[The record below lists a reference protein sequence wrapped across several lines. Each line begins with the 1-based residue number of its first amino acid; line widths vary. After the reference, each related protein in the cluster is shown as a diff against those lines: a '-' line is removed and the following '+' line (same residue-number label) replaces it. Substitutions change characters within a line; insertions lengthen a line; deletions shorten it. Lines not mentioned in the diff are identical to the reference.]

1 MNLAGGMDVTE
12 ALKTTEATCR
22 ESVPVSFLESG
33 ENTQSHSSL
42 YSFFVYIPYV
52 FFSIGVMAFGTILI
66 QFEKKELQNRMNC
79 SGYSRRKIQTELL
92 LGMLTAGVGLCALYF
107 LIAYAGLGNKIW
119 SFKGLLSAVNMLCF
133 MLVTFGFVYM
143 ISKMVAKTQLL
154 SMISNL
160 VGLGMC
166 FLAGVFVPIEYLS
179 DTLVKAAH
187 FLPVY
192 WYVEAVRRID
202 AMAEDSMSAVNV
214 LPDFGMQILFAVTL
228 AAAGAA
234 YARRCQKR
242 I

>member
-1 MNLAGGMDVTE
+1 MRIQVLIVFLMMG
-12 ALKTTEATCR
+12 L
-22 ESVPVSFLESG
+22 VP
-33 ENTQSHSSL
+33 L
-42 YSFFVYIPYV
+42 YI
-52 FFSIGVMAFGTILI
+52 FSIIITNAYESKLVS
-66 QFEKKELQNRMNC
+66 QRVDELQ
-79 SGYSRRKIQTELL
+79 SYGT
-92 LGMLTAGVGLCALYF
+92 
-107 LIAYAGLGNKIW
+107 
-119 SFKGLLSAVNMLCF
+119 
-133 MLVTFGFVYM
+133 
-143 ISKMVAKTQLL
+143 
-154 SMISNL
+154 MISNL
-160 VGLGMC
+160 VVLGMC
-166 FLAGVFVPIEYLS
+166 FLAGVFVPLEYLS